1 MSLLMKNFLVISIFS
16 ITFSISNVSGS
27 MVHPPHTMQNRTTI
41 SSRQIFE
48 SKLVFVNRTEWRAS
62 STVHPP
68 EKLDVIP
75 VSYVMIYHTGTETCF
90 SRETCDPL
98 VRNLQA
104 KYLMSYPLNRDIG
117 YNFVISGD
125 GNVYVGRGW
134 HAVGAHTF
142 GFNRISLGI
151 GLIGTFYDRPLSVK
165 QIQALEDLIKLGVKN
180 YRIVEDFKFYSYP
193 PMAIHFESAT
203 EILSF
208 DEFMS
213 SDKK

>member
-1 MSLLMKNFLVISIFS
+1 
-16 ITFSISNVSGS
+16 
-27 MVHPPHTMQNRTTI
+27 
-41 SSRQIFE
+41 
-48 SKLVFVNRTEWRAS
+48 
-62 STVHPP
+62 
-68 EKLDVIP
+68 
-75 VSYVMIYHTGTETCF
+75 MIYHTGTETCF